1 VAGMSAEPRPSWRA
15 NRGSDGGRQSANR
28 TRPRGTAWT
37 FHIGY
42 GALCLDFANTV
53 SWRGGKAPA
62 DHLSSYGELIRFAVQ
77 ADVLTAPEGRRLRR
91 EAARRPDM
99 ARRALRRAAEIR
111 EALYRAFARVVA
123 RRVPRAGDLQV
134 LNEALPAALAR
145 LKVAPYGHGLRW
157 AWHGDPDALD
167 QPLWPIVRDAA
178 VFLTSC
184 DLSRLRACRNP
195 RCRWIFLDTTKSRTR
210 RWCSMAVCGNRDKL
224 RRFRERQA
232 ARPAMARR

>member
-1 VAGMSAEPRPSWRA
+1 
-15 NRGSDGGRQSANR
+15 
-28 TRPRGTAWT
+28 
-37 FHIGY
+37 
-42 GALCLDFANTV
+42 V
-53 SWRGGKAPA
+53 SWRGGEAPA

-99 ARRALRRAAEIR
+99 ARRALRRAVEVR
-111 EALYRAFARVVA
+111 EALYRTCARLVA

-145 LKVAPYGHGLRW
+145 LKVAPYGHEFRW

-167 QPLWPIVRDAA
+167 RPLWPIARDAA
-178 VFLTSC
+178 VFLTSG